1 MFEWGYESMILE
13 VLNIIME
20 VLMFI
25 FKDVKKEN

>member
-1 MFEWGYESMILE
+1 MFDWGYESMILE